1 MQLENTAI
9 YESQSDEQ
17 ERRTCANAEEIGSVR
32 HYNQEGDGCTR
43 GEKEEGECAIYCFHH
58 IETGRKYIGSSK
70 KPNTRRKQHISEA
83 DRGSLNPFHKALREY
98 GLDKFIF
105 GIIEY
110 CKNSIRQQREK
121 YWIDELL
128 SYEIGFNTH
137 KDPTRASC
145 YFVSDSE
152 RRRRSESLKG
162 KKRPAWIIAKML
174 AGAKAKGIT
183 AEHKEKIR
191 LANLGKKQPLEAIA
205 KTAAANRGR
214 KHSLEARAKISLSKR
229 GRKASLDTRAKMSV
243 ARRGKIRSPE
253 HCKNLSA
260 ALLGKKKSPEHCA
273 KLRGRIISEETR
285 QKMSAAQAKRIHSPE
300 AIAKTAAFNRGK
312 KRPMESIIKTANA
325 NRGKKR
331 SKEFCD
337 KLKARWTPDVRAAAS
352 IREKQRILSLSY
364 RTDIPFAEQP

>member
-1 MQLENTAI
+1 MQSENTAI

-17 ERRTCANAEEIGSVR
+17 ERRTCANAEEIGGVR
-32 HYNQEGDGCTR
+32 HYHQESSSSAG
-43 GEKEEGECAIYCFHH
+43 GEKEESECAIYCFHH

-70 KPNTRRKQHISEA
+70 NPNIRRNQHISSA
-83 DRGSLNPFHKALREY
+83 NKGSFNRFHKALREY

-121 YWIDELL
+121 YWIDEFL
-128 SYEIGFNTH
+128 SCENGFNTH

-145 YFVSDSE
+145 YFVSDST
-152 RRRRSESLKG
+152 RRRMSESLKG

-174 AGAKAKGIT
+174 AGGKAKGRT
-183 AEHKEKIR
+183 AEHQEKMR

-214 KHSLEARAKISLSKR
+214 KRSPETRARMSLGQKGRKNSPEARAKMSAAHR
-229 GRKASLDTRAKMSV
+229 GR
-243 ARRGKIRSPE
+243 IRSLE

-260 ALLGKKKSPEHCA
+260 ALRGKKKSPEHCA
-273 KLRGRIISEETR
+273 KLRGRIISDETR
-285 QKMSAAQAKRIHSPE
+285 QKMSAAQSKRIHSPE

-352 IREKQRILSLSY
+352 IREKQRILSSPTAQTILLLLSS
-364 RTDIPFAEQP
+364 